1 MNKISKSRTIFGNEI
16 EKIPLLIKRQDTI
29 QKFSLESEGPER
41 IELNK
46 Y

>member
-16 EKIPLLIKRQDTI
+16 EKFPLLIKSQDTI
-29 QKFSLESEGPER
+29 KTFSLESEGPGR